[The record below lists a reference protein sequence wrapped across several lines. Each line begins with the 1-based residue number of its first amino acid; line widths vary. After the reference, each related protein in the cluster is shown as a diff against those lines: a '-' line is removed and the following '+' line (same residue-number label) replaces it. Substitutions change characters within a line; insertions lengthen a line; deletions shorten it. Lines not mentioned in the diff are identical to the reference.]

1 MRANRRDRRSMLM
14 QANNV
19 GQGAAAATPWEASI
33 HIDGTTFNTT
43 QIISGFPG
51 ARDDATT
58 STRTYLAAP
67 SGSNL
72 AGGSLWSAVIKGT
85 SAKLVI
91 NRKFGGGFTN
101 AVFASIDGG
110 AFVNIPE
117 DSLGT
122 AVKGYFTL
130 FTGLSDAEHYVVV
143 RIGSIFGID
152 SLYWDDAH
160 TDTLVLTGTDTYI
173 EMCDQWAYAGVASS
187 HSVVG
192 GMTKASATNYT
203 PARTMQNIYSTVSNC
218 ASARIRGRFRSI
230 QVACAG
236 GSAQPFS
243 AVYVSKNGAAPT
255 KYSFTDHALAYT
267 YRVTGLDES
276 LATYTVWTN
285 YASNAPISMFAIS
298 GDADHADVGDKKRID
313 QFGDSITYGGGGA
326 VVPGEVDVL
335 RVAASMGYVATTA
348 GIAGHTIANLET
360 ALTTYLAALT
370 VTSND
375 VAILAIGRNNT
386 GGAFDAAETT
396 SYTNII
402 NALVTKGYGKV
413 ICRGILPSGTHSTEW
428 TAENGS
434 ISSIVAGIGN
444 SNVVFCDVSGL
455 GTYTTQASDTTHPDA
470 AGYATIAAY
479 VEPLYRTILGL

>member
-1 MRANRRDRRSMLM
+1 MDIGLSLALRTA
-14 QANNV
+14 
-19 GQGAAAATPWEASI
+19 QGATAIPWVPSI

-43 QIISGFPG
+43 QILSGFPG
-51 ARDDATT
+51 ARDDATL

-67 SGSNL
+67 SGTNL
-72 AGGSLWSAVIKGT
+72 AGGSLWSAVVKGT

-91 NRKFGGGFTN
+91 NRKSGGGFAN
-101 AVFASIDGG
+101 AVFVSVDGA

-117 DSLGT
+117 DTLST

-130 FTGLSDAEHYVVV
+130 FTGLSDAGHYVVV
-143 RIGSIFGID
+143 RIGSGFGID
-152 SLYWDDAH
+152 SLYWDDSH
-160 TDTLVLTGTDTYI
+160 TDTLVLTGTGTYI
-173 EMCDQWAYAGVASS
+173 EMCNQWAYAGVASS

-203 PARTMQNIYSTVSNC
+203 PARTMQTIYSTASNC

-236 GSAQPFS
+236 GSSQPFS

-255 KYSFTDHALAYT
+255 KYSFTDKASAYT
-267 YRVTGLDES
+267 YRVTDLDES
-276 LATYTVWTN
+276 LSTYTVWTN
-285 YASNAPISMFAIS
+285 YVANAAISMFAIS

-313 QFGDSITYGGGGA
+313 QFGDSITYGGGGGA

-370 VTSND
+370 VTAND
-375 VAILAIGRNNT
+375 VAIIAIGRNNT

-402 NALVTKGYGKV
+402 NALVTKGYGKI

-444 SNVVFCDVSGL
+444 ANVVFCDVSGL